1 MCHGPNGLVNV
12 KSSSGK
18 HIVDGKNVTGFSN
31 TEEEAVGK
39 TNVSTEECQYS
50 TLDVKSLAV
59 LLLLAAVATGRRAGH
74 GPCFRPIRVLRR

>member
-1 MCHGPNGLVNV
+1 MQDEIVHLITAVYFIAAVILLLVPLHMTGKIVSSVCHGPNGLVNV

-39 TNVSTEECQYS
+39 TNVRS
-50 TLDVKSLAV
+50 
-59 LLLLAAVATGRRAGH
+59 
-74 GPCFRPIRVLRR
+74 